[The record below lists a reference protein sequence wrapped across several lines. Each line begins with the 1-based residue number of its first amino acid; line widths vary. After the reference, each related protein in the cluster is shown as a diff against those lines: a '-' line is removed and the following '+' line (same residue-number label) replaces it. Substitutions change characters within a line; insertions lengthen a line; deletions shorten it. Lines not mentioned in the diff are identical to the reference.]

1 MLLLRLTCADAP
13 PQPGGEFMAR
23 QTLRPKSRIFVDR
36 KPAWSRLLGAAAL
49 LVALGVTVSGIG
61 TAIFLNNRSSA
72 PPVSSAAAQ
81 ATASLPALAPPTPDL
96 TAAAPAASQP
106 AEPPADAT
114 ALAAVEPQA
123 GGTVPPPPAAAPSPA
138 QAEPAPAQSAPAPAP
153 APIQTAALPSQ
164 PAPAPAPAPALDAPP
179 PSVTPAEEH
188 WVEYGVFVVGSGY
201 AERLKQSLAEKGLDA
216 VIVKTHDRQGHPL
229 LRVRSAP
236 LADLA
241 AAQDAAN
248 RAEAALHITPL
259 VHSGTPALG
268 QTRFWVQFGAFHE
281 HAGAARVQRRL
292 ARIGVQASVS
302 AVRGES
308 GKPLYLVRSE
318 PLTTHDAAVALAHW
332 AEPAAG
338 AMGFV
343 GETPQG
349 EADHHPARA
358 KPLRPVAY
366 SR

>member
-1 MLLLRLTCADAP
+1 
-13 PQPGGEFMAR
+13 MAR
-23 QTLRPKSRIFVDR
+23 QTLRPRSRIFVDR
-36 KPAWSRLLGAAAL
+36 KPAWSRLAGAALL

-61 TAIFLNNRSSA
+61 TAIFLNKRASA

-81 ATASLPALAPPTPDL
+81 ATAPLPASAPPTPESA
-96 TAAAPAASQP
+96 AAAPAASQP
-106 AEPPADAT
+106 AEPPAAAT
-114 ALAAVEPQA
+114 TLAAVEPQA
-123 GGTVPPPPAAAPSPA
+123 GGSVPPPPSAAPTPA
-138 QAEPAPAQSAPAPAP
+138 PTEPAPAQSAPAPV
-153 APIQTAALPSQ
+153 QTAALPSQ
-164 PAPAPAPAPALDAPP
+164 PAPAPASAPALDAPQP
-179 PSVTPAEEH
+179 PSVTPSEEH

-248 RAEAALHITPL
+248 RAEAALRITPL
-259 VHSGTPALG
+259 VHTGAPAIG
-268 QTRFWVQFGAFHE
+268 PTDKRFWVQFGAFHE

-302 AVRGES
+302 SVRGES

-338 AMGFV
+338 VLGLV

-349 EADHHPARA
+349 EAEHHPA
-358 KPLRPVAY
+358 KPLRPVAD

>member
-1 MLLLRLTCADAP
+1 MLLVRLTCADAP

-23 QTLRPKSRIFVDR
+23 QTLRPKSRIFVER
-36 KPAWSRLLGAAAL
+36 RPNWSRLLGAALL
-49 LVALGVTVSGIG
+49 LVVLAATVSGIG
-61 TAIFLNNRSSA
+61 TAVFLNKRAGS
-72 PPVSSAAAQ
+72 PPVSPAAAQ
-81 ATASLPALAPPTPDL
+81 AATPLPAPAPPAAESV
-96 TAAAPAASQP
+96 AAAPAASPPAVPP
-106 AEPPADAT
+106 AEAT
-114 ALAAVEPQA
+114 TLAAVEPQA
-123 GGTVPPPPAAAPSPA
+123 GGTVPPPPSAAPTPA
-138 QAEPAPAQSAPAPAP
+138 PTEPAPAQSAPAPV
-153 APIQTAALPSQ
+153 QTAALPSQ
-164 PAPAPAPAPALDAPP
+164 PAPALAPAPVVDAPP
-179 PSVTPAEEH
+179 PSVTPTEEH

-201 AERLKQSLAEKGLDA
+201 AERLKRRLAEKGLDA

-248 RAEAALHITPL
+248 RAQAALRITPL
-259 VHSGTPALG
+259 VHSGTPAMG
-268 QTRFWVQFGAFHE
+268 PFDKRFWVQFGAFHE

-302 AVRGES
+302 PVRGES

-338 AMGFV
+338 VIGFV

-349 EADHHPARA
+349 EAEHHPA
-358 KPLRPVAY
+358 KPLRPVAD